1 MNLEDSD
8 LTSSVNKKLL
18 SRRSSVVMNK
28 VEMGDDDAFDTILQ
42 VTAQHEAIMAY
53 YYTDANNKVRLKQI
67 VIFLYSAR

>member
-1 MNLEDSD
+1 
-8 LTSSVNKKLL
+8 
-18 SRRSSVVMNK
+18 
-28 VEMGDDDAFDTILQ
+28 MGDDDAFDTILQ